1 MREKIP
7 GAYSIYNP
15 ETGQFYFGSTIDLYR
30 RQNQHARDLEEGEHH
45 NHKLQEAYNENPN
58 FEFIGMPLDTHEEAL
73 ELEQLVIDEHLGQP
87 ECFNI
92 SDRAFFMTP
101 SEETRKRFREMN
113 LGRPKSPE
121 TCAKLS
127 AALKG
132 RTHTEERKEIQ
143 RQTMQR
149 KFEDPEYRARIDE
162 LNAKRVF
169 TEEGLARSK
178 EAARRNAEATRK
190 AIEVE
195 GVVYP
200 SISAVVKALGTPHRT
215 VTGRIRS
222 KKEQF
227 RNWNWATNE
236 SEDQ

>member
-7 GAYSIYNP
+7 GAYSVFNS
-15 ETGQFYFGSTIDLYR
+15 ETGQFYFGSTNDLHR
-30 RQNQHARDLEEGEHH
+30 RQNQHARDLEEGVHH

-58 FEFIGMPLDTHEEAL
+58 FEFIGMPMDTHEEAL
-73 ELEQLVIDEHLGQP
+73 ELEQLVIDEHLGQS

-92 SDRAFFMTP
+92 SERAFFMSP
-101 SEETRKRFREMN
+101 SEETRKKFREMN
-113 LGRPKSPE
+113 KGRVKSPE

-132 RTHTEERKEIQ
+132 RPLPAEQKVLQSKIMKERYQ
-143 RQTMQR
+143 
-149 KFEDPEYRARIDE
+149 DPEFKAKMDEANAR
-162 LNAKRVF
+162 RVF

-178 EAARRNAEATRK
+178 EAARKNAEATRK
-190 AIEVE
+190 SVEVE

-200 SISAVVKALGTPHRT
+200 SISAVVNTLGTPHRT

-222 KKEQF
+222 KKEKF
-227 RNWNWATNE
+227 KNWKWATDELEN
-236 SEDQ
+236 Q